1 MEGVIEKPFGLAQ
14 ELVNLR
20 ELADHYRKQ
29 RDAISAK
36 LMQVEK
42 GQDTEERKKIKKDW
56 RSVAVWREMWIDEAT
71 KTNELELLLHMAR
84 SELEMERRKNVAL
97 DQMITSLKKEKELQV
112 THYTRSQD
120 FIAELMLVI
129 EAKDEQ
135 LDNQRKRLRVT
146 TIHPTDW
153 PEEYS
158 CNCEWVGG
166 CEKCK
171 I

>member
-42 GQDTEERKKIKKDW
+42 GQDAEERKKIKKDW

-71 KTNELELLLHMAR
+71 KSNELQLMLHITQ
-84 SELEMERRKNVAL
+84 SEAVMRERKIAAL
-97 DQMITSLKKEKELQV
+97 DQTIASLKKQKEAQALQH
-112 THYTRSQD
+112 TKSQD
-120 FIAELMLVI
+120 FIAELMVVI
-129 EAKDEQ
+129 EAKDEE
-135 LDNQRKRLRVT
+135 LENARK
-146 TIHPTDW
+146 
-153 PEEYS
+153 
-158 CNCEWVGG
+158 
-166 CEKCK
+166 KQK